1 MLPPHELK
9 TKKFAK
15 VFHGYS
21 PEEVDDQISFL
32 LEQYTE
38 LYRENDELERKLR
51 LALAQ
56 IDAYKNDEESIR
68 SALVG
73 AQKAGGKIVRD
84 ANEQADLL
92 LRAAKETCDRMVN
105 ETAIAVREQNEVLCR
120 LREQAS
126 AFQKTLLAQYAEQTA
141 LIEQTAQSER
151 DTELQEFA
159 DEELVRSIIAGIK
172 DEAERLSAQQ
182 AEILPMGKKQRSRN
196 GGADLRKKEDDVP
209 SSDALPVPVENAEQ
223 AEAVPSEPSGAEPSP
238 ASSVLPSE
246 EVEEDPVQQPSDE
259 QAPSPTEEQ
268 SE

>member
-56 IDAYKNDEESIR
+56 VDAYKNDEESIR

-84 ANEQADLL
+84 ANEQAELL

-105 ETAIAVREQNEVLCR
+105 ETAIAVREQNEVLCQ
-120 LREQAS
+120 LRAQAS

-141 LIEQTAQSER
+141 LIEQTAQSEK
-151 DTELQEFA
+151 DTDLSEFA

-172 DEAERLSAQQ
+172 DEAERLSVQQ
-182 AEILPMGKKQRSRN
+182 ADILPMGKKQRSR
-196 GGADLRKKEDDVP
+196 GADLRKKEED
-209 SSDALPVPVENAEQ
+209 SSSGALPVPTEGAEQ
-223 AEAVPSEPSGAEPSP
+223 AEAAPSESSGAESTPASP
-238 ASSVLPSE
+238 ALPSE
-246 EVEEDPVQQPSDE
+246 ETEEAPASQPSDE
-259 QAPSPTEEQ
+259 QAPAPTAE
-268 SE
+268 